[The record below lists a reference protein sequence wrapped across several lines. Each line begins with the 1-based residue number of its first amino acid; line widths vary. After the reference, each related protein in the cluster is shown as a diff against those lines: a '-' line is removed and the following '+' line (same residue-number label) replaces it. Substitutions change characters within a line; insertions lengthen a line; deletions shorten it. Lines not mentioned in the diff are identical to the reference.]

1 MKGPVSENPM
11 AVNLLKPTMETAEQR
26 VKSA

>member
-11 AVNLLKPTMETAEQR
+11 AVNLFKSTMETPEQR